1 MRTFFI
7 QTLGCRVNHY
17 EAEQMAALLRHRG
30 LVEATDASSADLRIV
45 HTCSVTTEAA
55 AKSRQAVRR
64 AVRGRSLSVW
74 EDRQADGRRPQA
86 RTIVTGCWAVS
97 NPSDASAIDG
107 VAAVIGHGDDLARGL
122 HRLIDAHHPVTP
134 PVGPS
139 FALPLL
145 GDTRAAHQRA
155 FLKVQDGCDAHCTY
169 CIIPTLRP
177 ALWSKPVDECVE
189 EARRL
194 VEAGHREVVLTGIF
208 LGAFGQ
214 RTALRRRQIEAPNHL
229 AALVEA
235 LCTRVPGLLRL
246 RLSSL
251 EPGDMTPDLVRAL
264 SDHRQVVPHFHLPLQ
279 SGSDRILRR
288 MNRQYRRDD
297 FLRMVDRVRAAFDRP
312 ALTTDIIVAFPGES
326 EQDFGQT
333 LDLVDRVGFIHV
345 HAFGF
350 SPRPGTAAARWI
362 EHAVA
367 PPVASRRIAMLME
380 RATRHSLEFRRQFIG
395 RTVQILVERPK
406 HPTLRFG
413 RCERYF
419 DVEVDDAGL
428 RAGDLVTVRIEA
440 VETRR
445 TVGRLTGR
453 ER

>member
-17 EAEQMAALLRHRG
+17 EAAQMAASLRRRG
-30 LVEATDASSADLRIV
+30 LVEAPDASSADLRIV
-45 HTCSVTTEAA
+45 HTCSVTGEAA

-64 AVRGRSLSVW
+64 AVRGRALPVGEEAQVEIS
-74 EDRQADGRRPQA
+74 RPQA
-86 RTIVTGCWAVS
+86 RTVVTGCWAVS
-97 NPSDASAIDG
+97 NRTDASSIDG
-107 VAAVIGHGDDLARGL
+107 VAAVIGHGEDLARGL
-122 HRLIDAHHPVTP
+122 HALIDAHNPVTP
-134 PVGPS
+134 PTGSS

-145 GDTRAAHQRA
+145 GDARAAHQRA

-169 CIIPTLRP
+169 CIIPKLRP
-177 ALWSKPVDECVE
+177 TLWSKPVDECVE

-214 RTALRRRQIEAPNHL
+214 GTALRRRQLKESNHL
-229 AALVEA
+229 VALLAA

-251 EPGDMTPDLVRAL
+251 EPGDMTPELVRVM

-297 FLRMVDRVRAAFDRP
+297 FLRMIDCVRAAFDRP
-312 ALTTDIIVAFPGES
+312 AFTTDIIVAFPGES
-326 EQDFGQT
+326 EHDFGQT

-362 EHAVA
+362 ERAVA
-367 PPVASRRIAMLME
+367 PAVASQRIAMLVE
-380 RATRHSLEFRRQFIG
+380 RATRNSLEFRRQFIG
-395 RTVQILVERPK
+395 KTVQILVERPK

-419 DVEVDDAGL
+419 EVEVDDAGL
-428 RAGDLVTVRIEA
+428 RAGDVATVAIEA
-440 VETRR
+440 VETGR
-445 TVGRLTGR
+445 TVGRPTGR
-453 ER
+453 QR